1 MGNSSTII
9 EAIKQQ
15 LRRRGITYQAL
26 AKHLKVSEP
35 TVKRDLARGNFT
47 LARLDQICE
56 ILGVSI
62 AELASSEPDRES
74 LLSELTEQ
82 QERALVGNSK
92 LLLLSYLI
100 VNQWKTDEILSSFQI
115 DESGLVSLL
124 LALDG
129 LGIIRFRP
137 PHGIQ
142 ALTARNFSWRKEGP
156 VHEFFVQRVAPEFLR
171 GKFDGAGDEFL
182 FIGGR
187 LSRASLTRFKA
198 ALTRVATD
206 FEALAR
212 ADSKLPLVERVGC
225 TALLAVR
232 GWEFSE
238 FTRLRRPRAAEKR

>member
-1 MGNSSTII
+1 MGNSSAII

-62 AELASSEPDRES
+62 AELASSEPDRDS

-82 QERALVGNSK
+82 QERALVGNPR
-92 LLLLSYLI
+92 LLLLTYLI
-100 VNQWKTDEILSSFQI
+100 VNQWKAEEILATFQI
-115 DESGLVSLL
+115 DENGMVSLL

-142 ALTARNFSWRKEGP
+142 ALTARNFSWRKDGP
-156 VHEFFVQRVAPEFLR
+156 VHDFFVQRVAPEFLR
-171 GKFDGAGDEFL
+171 GKFDGPGDEFF

-187 LSRASLTRFKA
+187 LTRASLTRFKS
-198 ALTRVATD
+198 ALARVATE

-212 ADSKLPLVERVGC
+212 ADAKLPLVERDGC

-232 GWEFSE
+232 SWEFSE
-238 FTRLRRPRAAEKR
+238 FTRLRRVRANEER